1 MHFLN
6 PRVGLRLGINIER
19 PSVAFCNAYA
29 ILSGEL
35 IDWKSISLP
44 FLNSGLRAKEV
55 TEFIL
60 LVVREFKLTNL
71 LEPNHAQLFTVV
83 GGERTAQT
91 HERGGES
98 GVTDQVIV
106 LDV

>member
-44 FLNSGLRAKEV
+44 FLNCGLRAKEV
-55 TEFIL
+55 TEFVL
-60 LVVREFKLTNL
+60 LVVREFQLSDFLQPVQTHL
-71 LEPNHAQLFTVV
+71 LTVV
-83 GGERTAQT
+83 GGEGAAQT
-91 HERGGES
+91 HEGGRERS
-98 GVTDQVIV
+98 VTY
-106 LDV
+106 